1 MQLGYLSILSNRSGL
16 SSVNSSDISKRL
28 QLSLDALFVLAVI
41 IVVCSR
47 IFGNNTIAA
56 SFAVR

>member
-41 IVVCSR
+41 IVVGSR
-47 IFGNNTIAA
+47 ICGNNTIAA